1 MAGSRPSRSQGAA
14 ARSATTGGTPAK
26 GTTAAKGTPAQGA
39 PAKATPA
46 KATPAKA
53 TPARGTPAKKS
64 STRGGRP
71 DTQPAVA
78 PARGQRDKTPPGP
91 GRTPPGRG
99 RARVPAVSARD
110 AETAAAVP
118 DTLRAPLWLQITTLV
133 LSLGGLADSIYLTI
147 AHYTSSNILACSDK
161 GVINCA
167 KVTTS
172 PESIVFGIFP
182 VAVLGLAFFVFMVAV
197 NTPWAWRA
205 RLPAIRWARLGSVIV
220 GIIFVLYLVY
230 TEVITLGNI
239 CLFCTYAHVITLLLF
254 GLIVFSASAGYGVKP
269 ALDQR
274 PKSRR

>member
-1 MAGSRPSRSQGAA
+1 MAGPRPSRSQGAA

-26 GTTAAKGTPAQGA
+26 GGKGTTAGGSSPGGSSPRGPAKGTPA
-39 PAKATPA
+39 
-46 KATPAKA
+46 
-53 TPARGTPAKKS
+53 RGTSAKKS

-78 PARGQRDKTPPGP
+78 PARGQRDKTRTAAGP
-91 GRTPPGRG
+91 RPGRG
-99 RARVPAVSARD
+99 RARVPAASARD
-110 AETAAAVP
+110 AEAAAAVP

-182 VAVLGLAFFVFMVAV
+182 VAVLGLAFFAFMVAV
-197 NTPWAWRA
+197 NTHWAWRA
-205 RLPAIRWARLGSVIV
+205 RLPVIRWARLGSVIV
-220 GIIFVLYLVY
+220 GIFFVLYLVY

-274 PKSRR
+274 TKSRR